1 MDSMPLSWNNVATGR
16 TCYRLLLSYYCCCL
30 ISDCWSCL
38 RAWTV
43 CHWAETML
51 LLAEPVTDC
60 YLVITAAGSFHIR
73 STNFWPFLRWPPP
86 ICFKF
91 GTFVDIYYT
100 NQNANFQLCKSS
112 GFRDMTLTNMGK
124 RSFFAPTQHI
134 KTIITLVL
142 LGVESWLIALFKAL
156 MQL

>member
-1 MDSMPLSWNNVATGR
+1 MSDQQVFCNDFR
-16 TCYRLLLSYYCCCL
+16 T
-30 ISDCWSCL
+30 
-38 RAWTV
+38 
-43 CHWAETML
+43 
-51 LLAEPVTDC
+51 
-60 YLVITAAGSFHIR
+60 
-73 STNFWPFLRWPPP
+73 P

-100 NQNANFQLCKSS
+100 NKKANFQLCKSS

-134 KTIITLVL
+134 KTNITVVL
-142 LGVESWLIALFKAL
+142 LGAESWLIALFKAL

>member
-1 MDSMPLSWNNVATGR
+1 MSDQR
-16 TCYRLLLSYYCCCL
+16 ICCHFC
-30 ISDCWSCL
+30 D
-38 RAWTV
+38 
-43 CHWAETML
+43 
-51 LLAEPVTDC
+51 
-60 YLVITAAGSFHIR
+60 
-73 STNFWPFLRWPPP
+73 PPP

-100 NQNANFQLCKSS
+100 NKNANFQLCKLS

-142 LGVESWLIALFKAL
+142 LGAESWLIALFKAL